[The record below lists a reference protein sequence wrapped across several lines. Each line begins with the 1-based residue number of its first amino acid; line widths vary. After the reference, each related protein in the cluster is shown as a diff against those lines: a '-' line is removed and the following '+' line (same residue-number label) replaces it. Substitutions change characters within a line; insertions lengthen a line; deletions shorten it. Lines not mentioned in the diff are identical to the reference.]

1 VDAVEI
7 PARSGYTCAV
17 LKRFVPIV
25 AVIALCWL
33 VFGVNNVLCAGRFN
47 GYGIWP
53 RHVSGLPGIIFSP
66 FLHGSLAHL
75 AANTLPLLILG
86 AILCARAANEF
97 ILVCVGGILLGGV
110 LTWLFARNAIHIGA
124 SGLVFCFFGYLASQA
139 YFKRTIGSLILS
151 VVCLIG
157 YGGMLRGLFPHSGGI
172 SWESHVAGLVAGI
185 VIAWLG
191 SNEAKKRRGVLVA
204 GG

>member
-1 VDAVEI
+1 M
-7 PARSGYTCAV
+7 
-17 LKRFVPIV
+17 
-25 AVIALCWL
+25 ALCWL
-33 VFGVNNVLCAGRFN
+33 VFVVNNLLWGGRLS

-75 AANTLPLLILG
+75 VANTVPLLILG
-86 AILCARAANEF
+86 AILCARGTKEF
-97 ILVCVGGILLGGV
+97 NVVCVGGIILGGV

-157 YGGMLRGLFPHSGGI
+157 YGGMLRGLFPRSGGI
-172 SWESHVAGLVAGI
+172 SWESHVAGLIAGI
-185 VIAWLG
+185 VIAWLN
-191 SNEAKKRRGVLVA
+191 SNEAKKRRGVLEA
-204 GG
+204 RL